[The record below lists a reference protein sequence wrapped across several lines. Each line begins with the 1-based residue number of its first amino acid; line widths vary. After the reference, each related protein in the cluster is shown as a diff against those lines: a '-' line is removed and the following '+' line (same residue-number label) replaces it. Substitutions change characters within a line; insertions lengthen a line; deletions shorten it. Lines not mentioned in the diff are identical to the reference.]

1 MFVRPTVPQMRV
13 STILLC
19 SQVYNSK
26 NRLQDLNLSQSQDW
40 DNNLTKDLRS
50 NCRLNQL
57 KKADLLLSTY
67 RLTFSKTDTNVAL
80 ESDVVAAGELEGI
93 ESSQQRLRFSIVVP
107 LAEYWGVGRTAI
119 LIGHNVFVL
128 HTVLHG
134 LRDTTSCKT
143 TVYTC
148 KWSSCL

>member
-1 MFVRPTVPQMRV
+1 MFVKPTVPQMRV

-19 SQVYNSK
+19 FQVYNSK
-26 NRLQDLNLSQSQDW
+26 NRLQDL
-40 DNNLTKDLRS
+40 NLTKDLRS

-93 ESSQQRLRFSIVVP
+93 ESSQQRLRFSVVVP
-107 LAEYWGVGRTAI
+107 LAEY
-119 LIGHNVFVL
+119 
-128 HTVLHG
+128 
-134 LRDTTSCKT
+134 
-143 TVYTC
+143 
-148 KWSSCL
+148 